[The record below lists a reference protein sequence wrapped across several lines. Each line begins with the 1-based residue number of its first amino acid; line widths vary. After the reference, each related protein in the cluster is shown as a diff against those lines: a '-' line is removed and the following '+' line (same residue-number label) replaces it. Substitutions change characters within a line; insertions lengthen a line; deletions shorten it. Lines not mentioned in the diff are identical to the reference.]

1 MNRTVAA
8 VEKVCDRLMSGIL
21 VALML
26 TLVLGVTW
34 QVISRYVLMQPSSWT
49 EELARFV
56 LIWLG
61 LLGTAYA
68 YRTRAHMAID
78 QLVQRLGCRW
88 RIRVQLVAMLAVIL
102 FAGAGMI
109 VGGGKLVLLTL
120 ELDQLSAALGVR
132 MGLVYLV
139 LPVSGALLVFFA
151 GLDVVKLLGK
161 QSAASRGGD

>member
-1 MNRTVAA
+1 MNRAVATL
-8 VEKVCDRLMSGIL
+8 ETVCDRVVGYVLM
-21 VALML
+21 ALML
-26 TLVLGVTW
+26 TLVVSVTW
-34 QVISRYVLMQPSSWT
+34 QVASRYVLLQPSSWT

-78 QLVQRLGCRW
+78 QLVQRLGDRW
-88 RIRVQLVAMLAVIL
+88 RMRVQLVAVLAVML
-102 FAGAGMI
+102 FAGAVMI

-120 ELDQLSAALGVR
+120 ELNQLSAVLGIR

-139 LPVSGALLVFFA
+139 IPVSGTLLVFFA
-151 GLDVVKLLGK
+151 GLNAVDLLA
-161 QSAASRGGD
+161 QRPTAAEPRE